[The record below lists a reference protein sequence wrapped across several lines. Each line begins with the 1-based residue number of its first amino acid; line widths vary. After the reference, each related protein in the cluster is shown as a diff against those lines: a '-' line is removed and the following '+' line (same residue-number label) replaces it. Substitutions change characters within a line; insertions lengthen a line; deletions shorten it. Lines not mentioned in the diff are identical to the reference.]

1 MIAGSSNSS
10 YDLYENVTENNHSE
24 VRENEHEHENEHEEK
39 SKNDGYT
46 DVYTDDSSENIE
58 MSDVN
63 LENTST
69 KISNEENKINY
80 IDLDVTNN
88 EINNITN
95 DISIEGYCKKKL
107 GKHYR
112 LVIFLIMIELFIFGY
127 LLFQYMTRPKLPL
140 VPRQIVNNLSRLN

>member
-24 VRENEHEHENEHEEK
+24 VKEHEHENEHEEK
-39 SKNDGYT
+39 SKDEGYT
-46 DVYTDDSSENIE
+46 DVYPDDSSENIE

-69 KISNEENKINY
+69 NISNEENKVNY

-88 EINNITN
+88 KINNITI
-95 DISIEGYCKKKL
+95 DSSIEGYCKKKL

-127 LLFQYMTRPKLPL
+127 LLYQYMTRPRLPV

>member
-10 YDLYENVTENNHSE
+10 YDLYENVTDNNHSE
-24 VRENEHEHENEHEEK
+24 VRDSEHEHENEHEGK
-39 SKNDGYT
+39 SKEDGYT
-46 DVYTDDSSENIE
+46 DVYPDDSSENIE

-69 KISNEENKINY
+69 NISNEENKVNY

-88 EINNITN
+88 KINNITIDN
-95 DISIEGYCKKKL
+95 SIEGYCKKKL

-127 LLFQYMTRPKLPL
+127 LLYQYMTRPRLPI

>member
-1 MIAGSSNSS
+1 MVFIINDVKL
-10 YDLYENVTENNHSE
+10 YDIIH
-24 VRENEHEHENEHEEK
+24 
-39 SKNDGYT
+39 
-46 DVYTDDSSENIE
+46 
-58 MSDVN
+58 VN
-63 LENTST
+63 
-69 KISNEENKINY
+69 SNEENKINY